1 MRRSLAG
8 ILTVLPVAVLV
19 AGAASSQPLEDIMV
33 RASRSALEVQTLRE
47 PRSVVGWQEISM
59 TYRAAY
65 GDLDLATPEGKEQL
79 KARVRQAA
87 EEACKDID
95 AQFPL
100 AGPKGARCVDAAV
113 DAAKPQI
120 RQALAVASK
129 PVTKM

>member
-1 MRRSLAG
+1 MNQHTLFTKVQDYYAD
-8 ILTVLPVAVLV
+8 LV
-19 AGAASSQPLEDIMV
+19 VKLGTA
-33 RASRSALEVQTLRE
+33 R
-47 PRSVVGWQEISM
+47 QEISM
-59 TYRAAY
+59 TYRVGY
-65 GDLDLATPEGKEQL
+65 EDLDLATPEGKQQL

-120 RQALAVASK
+120 RQALAVAAK
-129 PVTKM
+129 PVTRM